1 VLDRADVVD
10 VAGGLPAKLPAHRP
24 SRRQEIIDAAIK
36 VFARTGFA
44 ETSVQDVADEAGVVP
59 TAVYYHFAGKDELFD
74 VALQSVITELDE
86 VVDRARPQGDHD
98 QSAALPQITTAVWDW
113 IESRPDHA
121 RILYSH
127 LPGATKQ
134 ARLLREQFEER
145 HIERAFVY
153 ARQSPAGQ
161 RRLQSASAAQ
171 AATRLAVRTLI
182 STLIA
187 IHPMRLDG
195 GPLSRRSPRAL
206 REALD
211 EVTQRMLSLD

>member
-1 VLDRADVVD
+1 VLNGAEAAERAVGV
-10 VAGGLPAKLPAHRP
+10 PAKLPAHRP

-74 VALQSVITELDE
+74 VALQSVIAELDDAVE
-86 VVDRARPQGDHD
+86 NARPEGDQGD
-98 QSAALPQITTAVWDW
+98 ALPLVIDAVWDW

-127 LPGATKQ
+127 LPGATRQ
-134 ARLLREQFEER
+134 AQLLREQFEEQ

-153 ARQSPAGQ
+153 ARQDAGQ
-161 RRLQSASAAQ
+161 RRLRSATATH
-171 AATRLAVRTLI
+171 AATRLSVRTLI
-182 STLIA
+182 SLLIA
-187 IHPMRLDG
+187 FQPMRLDG

-206 REALD
+206 RAALE
-211 EVTQRMLSLD
+211 EVSQRIMSMD

>member
-1 VLDRADVVD
+1 MDD
-10 VAGGLPAKLPAHRP
+10 GLPAKLPAHRP
-24 SRRQEIIDAAIK
+24 SRRQEIVDAAVK

-74 VALQSVITELDE
+74 VVLQAVITELDE
-86 VVDRARPQGDHD
+86 VVERARPEDDHP
-98 QSAALPQITTAVWDW
+98 AVALPQITTAVWNW

-134 ARLLREQFEER
+134 ARLLRVQFEEQ

-153 ARQSPAGQ
+153 ARHAPGE
-161 RRLQSASAAQ
+161 RRLRSATAAQ

-182 STLIA
+182 NTLIA

-211 EVTQRMLSLD
+211 GVMLRMLDLD

>member
-1 VLDRADVVD
+1 MLDVGEFAEM
-10 VAGGLPAKLPAHRP
+10 GGALPGKLPAHRP
-24 SRRQEIIDAAIK
+24 SRRQEIVDAAIK

-44 ETSVQDVADEAGVVP
+44 ETNVQDVAEEAGVVP

-74 VALQSVITELDE
+74 VALQSVIAELDA
-86 VVDRARPQGDHD
+86 VVDEARPEGD
-98 QSAALPQITTAVWDW
+98 QSGALPLIIAAVWEW

-134 ARLLREQFEER
+134 AQLLRVQFEEQ
-145 HIERAFVY
+145 HIERAY
-153 ARQSPAGQ
+153 IYAGQ
-161 RRLQSASAAQ
+161 EAGRRRLRSAPALH

-182 STLIA
+182 A
-187 IHPMRLDG
+187 IHQMRLEG

-206 REALD
+206 RAALEEVSQRILALD
-211 EVTQRMLSLD
+211 